1 MSNKDTFT
9 DNKIEYAPLKE
20 EYEIRT
26 DDKELHVIDVISKAL
41 DRHIERDDGATNDIR
56 SRDKYKS
63 MQRCLMFVLDRINSC
78 LAEK

>member
-9 DNKIEYAPLKE
+9 DKKIEYAPLKE
-20 EYEIRT
+20 EYE
-26 DDKELHVIDVISKAL
+26 
-41 DRHIERDDGATNDIR
+41 IR

>member
-9 DNKIEYAPLKE
+9 GKKIEYAPLKE

-26 DDKELHVIDVISKAL
+26 DDKELHVIDVISRAL
-41 DRHIERDDGATNDIR
+41 DRHIERD
-56 SRDKYKS
+56 DKYKS